1 MWKVVA
7 LAGVLTGLAMTSAH
21 AGVLTLR
28 CDQRPGGILN
38 VYRNDLTIDL
48 TNKTVKVRVY
58 STYKKLDGTIENWA
72 NHKADPDVIFDMD
85 TFVVVDAGQVRWGTD
100 VRLQKV
106 FFINEKLMTDGRDV
120 YQCTEGSG

>member
-7 LAGVLTGLAMTSAH
+7 LAGVLTGLAMTPAQ
-21 AGVLTLR
+21 AEVLTLR

-48 TNKTVKVRVY
+48 TNKTDRVRVY

-72 NHKADPDVIFDMD
+72 NHKADPDVILDMD

-120 YQCTEGSG
+120 YQCTDQM